1 VGLILPTTPQLDRVF
16 ELLMTLDMQ
25 DENNLLILE
34 QEIAM
39 LDDEELSNL
48 LKIGKKYKK
57 TLEYFYERLVQE
69 QRLRKQGAY

>member
-1 VGLILPTTPQLDRVF
+1 
-16 ELLMTLDMQ
+16 MSLDMQ

-34 QEIAM
+34 QEIAI

-57 TLEYFYERLVQE
+57 TLGYFYERLAQE
-69 QRLRKQGAY
+69 QKLRKQGAY

>member
-1 VGLILPTTPQLDRVF
+1 
-16 ELLMTLDMQ
+16 MTLDMQ

-57 TLEYFYERLVQE
+57 TLGYFYERLAQE